1 MYLSAEEDQASR
13 AWPIREITSVLPK
26 WTLKGKVINPTKSR
40 NSNQVIDGFVRST
53 ASSPIPKNK
62 HPRTAAY
69 KLHQRTEKAQ
79 TLMRGSLKKPSIQVG
94 HHIQRLAPG
103 YNPSREVHAKNIVK
117 HGRVQRFGNPIS
129 DAKPAIPSP
138 PLKAEVRPRHGSTPT
153 DSASTSVALPSMITS
168 ASHQKL
174 ERMLD
179 VALTRADAHKQA
191 LRYHAARHFW
201 QRPGF
206 LGRRTGLKIALI
218 LIVVIAAVGF
228 VSWQKFP
235 QLSVKLA
242 ASRLHI
248 NASVPSYKPEGY
260 SLAAPAQAING
271 QVLIKYKAAADAAQG
286 YDISQ
291 APSEMTSV
299 SLANT
304 LSPAGTQMQ
313 TSQVGGNTV
322 YIYGPKND
330 AAWVNNGILYKL
342 NDRANLSSDQIIEIV
357 KGLN

>member
-1 MYLSAEEDQASR
+1 
-13 AWPIREITSVLPK
+13 
-26 WTLKGKVINPTKSR
+26 
-40 NSNQVIDGFVRST
+40 
-53 ASSPIPKNK
+53 
-62 HPRTAAY
+62 
-69 KLHQRTEKAQ
+69 
-79 TLMRGSLKKPSIQVG
+79 MRGALKKPGIQVG
-94 HHIQRLAPG
+94 AHIQRLTPG
-103 YNPSREVHAKNIVK
+103 YNPSREILAKNISK
-117 HGRVQRFGNPIS
+117 HGRVQRFGNPVS
-129 DAKPAIPSP
+129 DNKPAS
-138 PLKAEVRPRHGSTPT
+138 LNAAVKAEVTPRRS
-153 DSASTSVALPSMITS
+153 SAPAETAPTSVALPSMITS

-206 LGRRTGLKIALI
+206 LGRRTGLKLSVI
-218 LIVVIAAVGF
+218 LIIVLAAIGF
-228 VSWQKFP
+228 ISWQKFP

-242 ASRLHI
+242 GSRAHI
-248 NASVPSYKPEGY
+248 SASVPSYKPDGY

-271 QVLIKYKAAADAAQG
+271 QVLIKYKAAAGAAGEG
-286 YDISQ
+286 YAISQ
-291 APSEMTSV
+291 APSEMTST

-304 LSPAGTQMQ
+304 LAPAGTQMQ

-322 YIYGPKND
+322 YIYGSKND

-342 NDRANLSSDQIIEIV
+342 DDHANLSSDQIIDIV

>member
-1 MYLSAEEDQASR
+1 MDQQG
-13 AWPIREITSVLPK
+13 I
-26 WTLKGKVINPTKSR
+26 VINSPRSR
-40 NSNQVIDGFVRST
+40 NTNGQVIDGFVRS
-53 ASSPIPKNK
+53 AAGSSVPKNK
-62 HPRTAAY
+62 HHRTAAH

-79 TLMRGSLKKPSIQVG
+79 TLMRGALKKPSVQVG
-94 HHIQRLAPG
+94 AHIQRLTPG
-103 YNPSREVHAKNIVK
+103 YNPQREDHAKHVAK
-117 HGRVQRFGNPIS
+117 HSRVQRFGT
-129 DAKPAIPSP
+129 PAPAAGP
-138 PLKAEVRPRHGSTPT
+138 VETRQAFKARVTPRPNGASAAVAST
-153 DSASTSVALPSMITS
+153 STSVALPSMVTS

-191 LRYHAARHFW
+191 LRYQAARHFW

-206 LGRRTGLKIALI
+206 LGRRSGLKISLI
-218 LIVVIAAVGF
+218 IIAVLAAVGF
-228 VSWQKFP
+228 AAWQKFP
-235 QLSVKLA
+235 QLSIKLA
-242 ASRLHI
+242 ASRAHI
-248 NASVPSYKPEGY
+248 NASVPSYKPDGY

-271 QVLIKYKAAADAAQG
+271 QVLIKYKAAADADQG

-304 LSPAGTQMQ
+304 LSPSGAQMQ

-342 NDRANLSSDQIIEIV
+342 NDRANLSSDQIIDIV

>member
-1 MYLSAEEDQASR
+1 VDSQ
-13 AWPIREITSVLPK
+13 
-26 WTLKGKVINPTKSR
+26 GKVINQS
-40 NSNQVIDGFVRST
+40 SNDRSKVIDGFVRST
-53 ASSPIPKNK
+53 ASSASSKKIPASA
-62 HPRTAAY
+62 H
-69 KLHQRTEKAQ
+69 KLHHRSEKAQ
-79 TLMRGSLKKPSIQVG
+79 TLMRGALKKPAAQVG
-94 HHIQRLAPG
+94 GHIQKLTPG
-103 YNPSREVHAKNIVK
+103 FNPRREIHAKTVSKHDRVK
-117 HGRVQRFGNPIS
+117 HFGHPVPSGHLPHPIIK
-129 DAKPAIPSP
+129 AKA
-138 PLKAEVRPRHGSTPT
+138 APRQT
-153 DSASTSVALPSMITS
+153 SAAAADTAVTSVALPSMVTS

-179 VALTRADAHKQA
+179 LALTRADAHKQA

-201 QRPGF
+201 QRPSF
-206 LGRRTGLKIALI
+206 LGRRTGLKISLMAVI
-218 LIVVIAAVGF
+218 LLVAAGF
-228 VSWQKFP
+228 AAWQKFP

-248 NASVPSYKPEGY
+248 SASVPSYKPEGY
-260 SLAAPAQAING
+260 SLAAPAKAIDGKVLLKYQA
-271 QVLIKYKAAADAAQG
+271 VSDASQS

-291 APSEMTSV
+291 APSDMTST

-304 LSPAGTQMQ
+304 LSPDGSQMQ

-342 NDRANLSSDQIIEIV
+342 NDRANLSSDEIINIV